1 MIYQRITLSTAEPVG
16 APGPLPASI
25 AGWSV
30 ADAAD
35 LTGLD
40 AAYDLADTGY
50 WPVIEQIPTY
60 NPVTHD
66 LVAGDIVIDAVAKS
80 VTRTWTAVINS
91 ERLQASIVAA
101 TQARLDTFAKTRGY
115 DGILSATT
123 YAASTIPQF
132 SAEGQYAVVA
142 RDLTWAALYA
152 MLAEVQAGTRPAPD
166 GFADI
171 EPDLPA
177 LGWPG

>member
-1 MIYQRITLSTAEPVG
+1 MYQRITLSTSTAVG
-16 APGPLPASI
+16 DPGPLPATI
-25 AGWSV
+25 AGWS
-30 ADAAD
+30 ATDAAD

-66 LVAGDIVIDAVAKS
+66 LVAGDITIDAVAKS
-80 VTRTWTAVINS
+80 VTRAWTAVVNS

-101 TQARLDTFAKTRGY
+101 TQSRLDTFAKTRGY

-123 YAASTIPQF
+123 YAASTVPQF
-132 SAEGQYAVVA
+132 AAEGQYAVVA

-152 MLAEVQAGTRPAPD
+152 MLAEVQAGTRPIPD
-166 GFADI
+166 AFSDI
-171 EPDLPA
+171 EGELPA
-177 LGWPG
+177 LVWSE